1 MLIMKYF
8 PKIGKHSPVKDIPV
22 RNHNND
28 NQALNFFKDVK
39 EPDPDV
45 WKQTK
50 ASYQNFHS
58 V

>member
-1 MLIMKYF
+1 LTLNDGREEKSLMLIMKYF

-45 WKQTK
+45 
-50 ASYQNFHS
+50 
-58 V
+58 